1 MEENEAMARAWFLD
15 FEPVCYVCAEVEKM
29 NRLVAQLRAQQAE
42 DVKLDAAIA
51 ANLKELGYGE

>member
-1 MEENEAMARAWFLD
+1 MARAWFLD